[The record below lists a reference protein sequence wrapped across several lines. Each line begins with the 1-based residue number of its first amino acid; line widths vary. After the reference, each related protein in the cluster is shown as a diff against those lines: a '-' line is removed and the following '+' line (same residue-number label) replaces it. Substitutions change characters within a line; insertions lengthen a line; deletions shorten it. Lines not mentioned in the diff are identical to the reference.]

1 MRPLPRLTAP
11 PRRRVRALAAVAMA
25 AALLA
30 TSACGGDSGGGGG
43 DSASGEVTLRFNW
56 WGSDTRHKITQQVID
71 SFQKENPNIKIKGEF
86 GEWAGYWDKLA
97 TTVAANDAPDV
108 IQMDEKYLREY
119 ADRGALLDLK
129 KADGLDTGKFEPDTL
144 GAGEFDGGLYGL
156 NAGINAFTIVANPA
170 VFKAAGVAIPDD
182 TKWTWDDYA
191 KTAAEISQK
200 LNGKGWG
207 TAAYGTND
215 ASLNMWARQQGESL
229 FTEDGKLGVSK
240 DKLAQYWTN
249 LLALQSSKATPS
261 AEFTSQDMTAPLDQS
276 GMATG
281 KLAMGYAWSNQLNA
295 LSKASGEQLKL
306 LRLPS
311 ATGKAT
317 ENGAYYKGSMFWS
330 ISSRSKHPKEAAKF
344 VSYLANNTTAG
355 NLLLAERGVPPNTE
369 IRAAVTSKLQPADA
383 SSAAFIQA
391 IAKELGKPS
400 PPPPVG
406 GGQVEKIIQ
415 RYTTE
420 VLFGRLSPADAAQK
434 FLDEMNNELAK

>member
-1 MRPLPRLTAP
+1 
-11 PRRRVRALAAVAMA
+11 VAAVAIA
-25 AALLA
+25 SALLA
-30 TSACGGDSGGGGG
+30 ASACGGDSGGGGG
-43 DSASGEVTLRFNW
+43 GGGGEVTLRFNW

-71 SFQKENPNIKIKGEF
+71 AFQQDHPKIKIKGEY

-97 TTVAANDAPDV
+97 TTVAANDAPDI

-144 GAGEFDGGLYGL
+144 AAGEFDGGLYGL

-170 VFKAAGVAIPDD
+170 VFKAAGVALPDD
-182 TKWTWDDYA
+182 KTWTWDQYTQLA
-191 KTAAEISQK
+191 SQITAK

-207 TAAYGTND
+207 TAAYGIND
-215 ASLNMWARQQGESL
+215 ASLNMWARQHGQSL
-229 FTEDGKLGVSK
+229 FTQDGKLGVTQEG
-240 DKLAQYWTN
+240 LTEFWTG
-249 LLALQSSKATPS
+249 LQKMQEAKATPS
-261 AEFTSQDMTAPLDQS
+261 AEFTAQDMNAPLDQS

-295 LSKASGEQLKL
+295 LSKASGQQLKL

-311 ATGKAT
+311 VTGKAS

-330 ISSRSKHPKEAAKF
+330 ISSRSKHPKEAAEF
-344 VSYLANNTTAG
+344 VSYLANSTAAG

-369 IRAAVTSKLQPADA
+369 IRAAVASKLQPADA
-383 SSAAFIQA
+383 ASQAFIQD
-391 IAKELGKPS
+391 IAKELGPPS

-420 VLFGRLSPADAAQK
+420 VMFGRQKPDQAAK
-434 FLDEMNNELAK
+434 AFIDEVNGELTK